1 MTRLRVLPD
10 PDHLP
15 ALDPAYL
22 SSRPALGLGP
32 NEHPRRILLFSGS
45 LRDRSF
51 SRLCVEEAARL
62 SRFMGCETRIFDPSN
77 LPLTDQVD
85 HDDHPASDVKEMKAD
100 ALEGL
105 NALYR
110 QNTLA

>member
-1 MTRLRVLPD
+1 MDFRGHGAGRAAGYGRAGASRLDRRPVGRDDQHPHRHRPD
-10 PDHLP
+10 PDDVS
-15 ALDPAYL
+15 AA
-22 SSRPALGLGP
+22 RAG
-32 NEHPRRILLFSGS
+32 
-45 LRDRSF
+45 
-51 SRLCVEEAARL
+51 ARL